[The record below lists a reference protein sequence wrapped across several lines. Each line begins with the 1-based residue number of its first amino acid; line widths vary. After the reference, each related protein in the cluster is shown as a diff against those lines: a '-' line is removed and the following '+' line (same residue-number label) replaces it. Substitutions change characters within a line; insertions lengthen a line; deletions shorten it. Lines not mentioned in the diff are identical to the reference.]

1 MQELIDNLIS
11 KVGLTPDQAGK
22 TIETI
27 KDYIIQKFPM
37 LEGALENMFGKP
49 AEGAATTGTTDVA
62 EEAFDSIKEKLGGFF
77 SGK

>member
-11 KVGLTPDQAGK
+11 KVGLTPDQADK

-37 LEGALENMFGKP
+37 LEGAVNNMFESKVNEKDDSEKAG
-49 AEGAATTGTTDVA
+49 EVF
-62 EEAFDSIKEKLGGFF
+62 FDNIKLV
-77 SGK
+77 